1 MKKRR
6 FALLLALCL
15 CLALAGCA
23 ADRSDEKQALTPEE
37 EMDLLM
43 GSMEEET
50 PSPTPLE
57 ALYYDYSD
65 YKNVLQNTEYEYEE
79 TMGGDYLTYG
89 LCDLDGDGIL
99 ELLVLEGTCEADFIW
114 HVYTIG
120 EMGAQHVGSFGG
132 GHSML
137 YLDEEDGVLCV
148 YGQMGHERIDRVT
161 YDGQYLS
168 VMTILEEDLAEGE
181 AYSAPGSPVALN
193 LISDP
198 SMIP

>member
-1 MKKRR
+1 MKRKIL
-6 FALLLALCL
+6 ALFFALCL

-23 ADRSDEKQALTPEE
+23 SDHSDEKQTLTEADE
-37 EMDLLM
+37 LDLLM

-50 PSPTPLE
+50 PTPTPLE

-89 LCDLDGDGIL
+89 LCDLDGDGVL
-99 ELLVLEGTCEADFIW
+99 ELLVLEGTCEADYIW
-114 HVYTIG
+114 HVYTVG

-148 YGQMGHERIDRVT
+148 YGQMGHERIDRIT

-168 VMTILEEDLAEGE
+168 VKTLQEQDLADGE
-181 AYSAPGSPVALN
+181 AYSVPGSPVALN